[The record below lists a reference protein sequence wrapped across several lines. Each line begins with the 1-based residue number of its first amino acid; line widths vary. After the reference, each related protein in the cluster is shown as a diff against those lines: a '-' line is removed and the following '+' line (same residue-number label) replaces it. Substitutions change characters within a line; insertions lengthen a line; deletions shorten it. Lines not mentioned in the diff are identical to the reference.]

1 MEIVHMLNTQQTL
14 WPGDS
19 NYIILSLY
27 LVLRVVQRPLVE
39 DTRKFFQD
47 PLQNYFFA
55 T

>member
-1 MEIVHMLNTQQTL
+1 MLITQHPL

-19 NYIILSLY
+19 NYTILSLC
-27 LVLRVVQRPLVE
+27 LALRVVQRPLVE

-47 PLQNYFFA
+47 PPQNHFFA